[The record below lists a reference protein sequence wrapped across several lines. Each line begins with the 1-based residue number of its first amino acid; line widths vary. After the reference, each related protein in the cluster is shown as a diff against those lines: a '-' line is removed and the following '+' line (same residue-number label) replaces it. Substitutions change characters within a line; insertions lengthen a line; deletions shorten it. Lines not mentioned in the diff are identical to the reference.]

1 MRKIGTTKKGGAA
14 GESIQ
19 QQLEGLLGSGAPR
32 RKPPKWLW
40 FAVGGGTLLLGGTIL
55 ALVLTNKSAAASQ
68 ATYREF
74 TVQRGDVTVG
84 STESSSI
91 SLMRETIDFPVS
103 TTIEEVYV
111 KAGSYVE
118 EGEPVMLLNVEQVQ
132 FGLASYELELEQAGL
147 ELEQAK
153 LKQETGILEAQQK
166 YDTAKQTGKLAD
178 STEALSVAELQLALE
193 TAEQALEEATK
204 EYDEYV
210 VLNINYPYDYSTLCY
225 YEEQAESYKS
235 QVDTYTEQLSDYE
248 SLEKLIETLKKEISD
263 STTEANSLIND
274 TDIGTSGRTK
284 AQIVSDIAAANE
296 ELATREA
303 DFSNLQ
309 NEGAKSVIQ
318 SNLYDA
324 QRSYTSANS
333 TYVEYKTWY
342 NEKYGN
348 STDGDDLAT
357 KVANLQTQVN
367 KAALALTKADMSL
380 TTGIT
385 TAGQKAETAATS
397 ASVAATELEL
407 AEMELQQAVDAAQ
420 EAYDALAA
428 EIVEIKKVVREDGLV
443 YAPCSGMV
451 ASVAFEAG
459 DSFEVTYDPLTE
471 EVREQTLLTLTDI
484 ANVYV
489 PITISEEDVL
499 DISIGQQASVTMT
512 AFSGQTFDAE
522 VDTVSVESS
531 RSGAA
536 TVSYTVNVRFMGVN
550 TQQMF
555 EGMSAEVTLV
565 QGQVQDVLYI
575 NAQCVTNT
583 GGRAVVLVRGE
594 DGVPMEREVKTGFSD
609 GRYVE
614 ILSGLAEGET
624 VLAESAVQ
632 P

>member
-1 MRKIGTTKKGGAA
+1 M
-14 GESIQ
+14 
-19 QQLEGLLGSGAPR
+19 
-32 RKPPKWLW
+32 
-40 FAVGGGTLLLGGTIL
+40 VL
-55 ALVLTNKSAAASQ
+55 ANRSAASGQ
-68 ATYREF
+68 VTYREF

-153 LKQETGILEAQQK
+153 LKQETGLLEARQK
-166 YDTAKQTGKLAD
+166 YETAKQTGKLAD

-193 TAEQALEEATK
+193 TAEKALEEATK

-210 VLNINYPYDYSTLCY
+210 VLNIDYPYDYAYLTSL
-225 YEEQAESYKS
+225 ERKMEQAQSKA
-235 QVDTYTEQLSDYE
+235 DTLT
-248 SLEKLIETLKKEISD
+248 
-263 STTEANSLIND
+263 
-274 TDIGTSGRTK
+274 
-284 AQIVSDIAAANE
+284 E
-296 ELATREA
+296 ELAGCQADYDDLEDRIDALTAQIADEA
-303 DFSNLQ
+303 DSAKKAELEADKALLVTDLGTVGDTKNQLQ
-309 NEGAKSVIQ
+309 SDLN
-318 SNLYDA
+318 DA
-324 QRSYTSANS
+324 NTSYKSANS
-333 TYVEYKTWY
+333 TYTSYKTWY

-348 STDGDDLAT
+348 TTDADDLAK
-357 KVANLQTQVN
+357 KVSDLQTQVN

-380 TTGIT
+380 TTGTT
-385 TAGQKAETAATS
+385 TAGQKAETAATG

-459 DSFEVTYDPLTE
+459 DSFEVTYDPMTE
-471 EVREQTLLTLTDI
+471 QVREQTLLTLTDI

-512 AFSGQTFDAE
+512 AFSGQTFEAE
-522 VDTVSVESS
+522 VDTISVESS

-536 TVSYTVNVRFMGVN
+536 TVSYTVNVRFIGVN

-575 NAQCVTNT
+575 NTQCVTNT
-583 GGRAVVLVRGE
+583 GGRAVALVRGE
-594 DGVPMEREVKTGFSD
+594 DGTPAEKEVKTGFSD

-614 ILSGLAEGET
+614 ILSGLNEGET
-624 VLAESAVQ
+624 VLVESAVQ

>member
-1 MRKIGTTKKGGAA
+1 MRKVGSTKKGGAA
-14 GESIQ
+14 GENIQ
-19 QQLEGLLGSGAPR
+19 QQLEGLLGSGASR

-40 FAVGGGTLLLGGTIL
+40 FAVGGGALMLGGTIF
-55 ALVLTNKSAAASQ
+55 ALVLANRSAASGQ
-68 ATYREF
+68 VTYREF

-91 SLMRETIDFPVS
+91 SLTRETIDFPVS

-153 LKQETGILEAQQK
+153 LKQETGLLEARQK
-166 YDTAKQTGKLAD
+166 YQTAKQTGKLAD

-193 TAEQALEEATK
+193 TAEKALEEATK

-210 VLNINYPYDYSTLCY
+210 VLNIDYPYDYAYLTSL
-225 YEEQAESYKS
+225 ERKMEQAQSKA
-235 QVDTYTEQLSDYE
+235 DTLT
-248 SLEKLIETLKKEISD
+248 
-263 STTEANSLIND
+263 
-274 TDIGTSGRTK
+274 
-284 AQIVSDIAAANE
+284 E
-296 ELATREA
+296 ELAGCQADYDDLEDRIDALAAQIADEA
-303 DFSNLQ
+303 DSVKKAELEADKALLVTDLGTVGDTKNQLQ
-309 NEGAKSVIQ
+309 SDLN
-318 SNLYDA
+318 DA
-324 QRSYTSANS
+324 NTSYKSANS
-333 TYVEYKTWY
+333 TYTSYKAWY

-348 STDGDDLAT
+348 TTDADDLAK
-357 KVANLQTQVN
+357 KVSDLQTQVN

-380 TTGIT
+380 TTGTT
-385 TAGQKAETAATS
+385 TAGQKAETAATG

-459 DSFEVTYDPLTE
+459 DSFEVTYDPMTE
-471 EVREQTLLTLTDI
+471 QVREQTLLTLTDI

-512 AFSGQTFDAE
+512 AFSGQTFEAE
-522 VDTVSVESS
+522 VDTISVESS

-536 TVSYTVNVRFMGVN
+536 TVSYTVNVRFIGVN

-575 NAQCVTNT
+575 NTQCVTNT
-583 GGRAVVLVRGE
+583 GGRAVALVRGE
-594 DGVPMEREVKTGFSD
+594 DGTPAEKEVKTGFSD

-614 ILSGLAEGET
+614 ILSGLNEGET
-624 VLAESAVQ
+624 VLVESAVQ